1 MFFFFD
7 ILIFLSKVIT
17 LFNRI
22 KDYVMDKECKITI
35 TTDYIHVLN
44 YKKIITFDDNN
55 IILDVDNR
63 ILTIKGNDVV
73 INKLL
78 DNEMLIKGD
87 IKNIE
92 IR

>member
-1 MFFFFD
+1 M
-7 ILIFLSKVIT
+7 
-17 LFNRI
+17 FNRI
-22 KDYVMDKECKITI
+22 KDYVLDQEVKVTI
-35 TTDYIHVLN
+35 TNSFIHIIN

-55 IILDVDNR
+55 IILDIDKR
-63 ILTIKGNDVV
+63 LITIKGEDVV

-78 DNEMLIKGD
+78 DNEMLIKGN